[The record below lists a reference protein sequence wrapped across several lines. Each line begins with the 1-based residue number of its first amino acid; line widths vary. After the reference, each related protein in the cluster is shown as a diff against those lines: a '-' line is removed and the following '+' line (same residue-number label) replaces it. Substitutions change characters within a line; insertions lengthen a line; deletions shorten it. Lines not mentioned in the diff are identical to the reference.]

1 MTQEVRKATAKV
13 TTKGQITIPKS
24 VRTALGVEA
33 GDRVE
38 FVVREDGVVEM
49 IALTR
54 PLLSLAGVL
63 GERRL
68 GVTPEDMDAGIA
80 AWVGRG
86 FEESAR

>member
-1 MTQEVRKATAKV
+1 MAVSKV
-13 TTKGQITIPKS
+13 TTKGQITIPKA

-49 IALTR
+49 IARTR

-68 GVTPEDMDAGIA
+68 GVGVEDMDAAIGSQ
-80 AWVGRG
+80 VTRE
-86 FEESAR
+86 FEESTS

>member
-1 MTQEVRKATAKV
+1 MATSKV
-13 TTKGQITIPKS
+13 TTKGQITIPKV
-24 VRTALGVEA
+24 VRAALGVEA

-49 IALTR
+49 IARTR

-68 GVTPEDMDAGIA
+68 GIRIEDMDAGIGEQI
-80 AWVGRG
+80 GRE
-86 FEESAR
+86 FEESVR

>member
-1 MTQEVRKATAKV
+1 MATSKV
-13 TTKGQITIPKS
+13 TTKGQITIPKA
-24 VRTALGVEA
+24 VRAALGVEA

-49 IALTR
+49 IARTR

-68 GVTPEDMDAGIA
+68 GIRIEDMDAGIGEQI
-80 AWVGRG
+80 GRE
-86 FEESAR
+86 FEESVR

>member
-1 MTQEVRKATAKV
+1 MATSKV
-13 TTKGQITIPKS
+13 TTKGQITIPKV
-24 VRTALGVEA
+24 VRAALGVEA

-49 IALTR
+49 IARTR

-68 GVTPEDMDAGIA
+68 GMRTEDMDTGIGEQ
-80 AWVGRG
+80 VGRE
-86 FEESAR
+86 FEESVR